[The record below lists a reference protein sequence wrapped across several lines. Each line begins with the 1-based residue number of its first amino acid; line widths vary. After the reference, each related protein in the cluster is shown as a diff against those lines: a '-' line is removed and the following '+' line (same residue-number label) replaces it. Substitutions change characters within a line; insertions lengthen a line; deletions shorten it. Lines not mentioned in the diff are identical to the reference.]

1 MKLSLVSHGFNQYE
15 AHDMLNYKLTKRV
28 VTGENEGQEF
38 VWLEKIQAELAEK
51 TISVS
56 SGGGIVEITITGDQ
70 KIQTITIN
78 PEVIDPDE
86 VDMLEDLLVVAVN
99 DAVEASQK
107 VASEKLGALTGGLNI
122 PGIT

>member
-1 MKLSLVSHGFNQYE
+1 M
-15 AHDMLNYKLTKRV
+15 
-28 VTGENEGQEF
+28 
-38 VWLEKIQAELAEK
+38 
-51 TISVS
+51 
-56 SGGGIVEITITGDQ
+56 EITITGDQ

>member
-1 MKLSLVSHGFNQYE
+1 MMRKMQKQ
-15 AHDMLNYKLTKRV
+15 M
-28 VTGENEGQEF
+28 
-38 VWLEKIQAELAEK
+38 EKIQAELAEK

-56 SGGGIVEITITGDQ
+56 SGGGIVEITITGEQ

>member
-1 MKLSLVSHGFNQYE
+1 MQMMRKMQKQ
-15 AHDMLNYKLTKRV
+15 M
-28 VTGENEGQEF
+28 
-38 VWLEKIQAELAEK
+38 EKIQAELAEK

-56 SGGGIVEITITGDQ
+56 SGGGVVEITITGDQ
-70 KIQTITIN
+70 KVQTIRIN

-86 VDMLEDLLVVAVN
+86 ADMLEDLLVVAVN

>member
-1 MKLSLVSHGFNQYE
+1 MQMMRKMQKQ
-15 AHDMLNYKLTKRV
+15 M
-28 VTGENEGQEF
+28 
-38 VWLEKIQAELAEK
+38 EKIQAELAEK

-86 VDMLEDLLVVAVN
+86 ADMLEDLLVVAVN